1 MAHFAQIDENNI
13 VIQVIVVAD
22 ADLYDRDARKS
33 WEEGGIK
40 FCKKLFGEDTRWV
53 QTSYN
58 SNFRGNYA
66 GIGYSYD
73 ESLDLFLPPK
83 PYPSWVVNTETAQW
97 EAPMPHPPVKMKKV
111 WIEET
116 KVWAEVPEQEFIWN
130 EITQTWDVDN
140 GTSD

>member
-1 MAHFAQIDENNI
+1 MAHFAQLDENNI

-22 ADLYDRDARKS
+22 SDLYDRDARKS
-33 WEEGGIK
+33 REEGGIK
-40 FCKKLFGEDTRWV
+40 FCKKLLGEDTRWV

-58 SNFRGNYA
+58 CNFRGNYA

-73 ESLDLFLPPK
+73 EGLDLFLPPK

-97 EAPMPHPPVKMKKV
+97 EAPIAQPPVKMKKV
-111 WIEET
+111 WIEEE
-116 KVWAEVPEQEFIWN
+116 KVWAEVPEQEFVWN